1 MPYDPLPDLAGMS
14 LAEIGAAVEARR
26 LPPIETWNPA
36 ETADSHM
43 RIAADGTWFHEGRP
57 ITRPAMVRAFASLLT
72 RDTGGQH
79 WLVTPECRQ
88 SIEVEDA
95 AFQAVEVRAEG
106 DALAFRLNTDELVLA
121 GPDHDP
127 GYFTSEIAP
136 RLGPDTTWVGHL
148 DAPGCAA
155 LVVSQRWYLAGSNW
169 LSVWNSGALWNCG
182 SGVWR
187 SALDLVV
194 GTRPTSTFFAT
205 GATPSFTGT
214 VVNG

>member
-26 LPPIETWNPA
+26 LPPVETWNPA
-36 ETADSHM
+36 ETADSHV

-95 AFQAVEVRAEG
+95 AFQAVEMRAEG

-121 GPDHDP
+121 GPDHPLRAAGDP
-127 GYFTSEIAP
+127 EVP
-136 RLGPDTTWVGHL
+136 
-148 DAPGCAA
+148 A
-155 LVVSQRWYLAGSNW
+155 LYLAVRRGCEARLNRSTYLQLVNH
-169 LSVWNSGALWNCG
+169 ALERG
-182 SGVWR
+182 G
-187 SALDLVV
+187 DLAV
-194 GTRPTSTFFAT
+194 TSL
-205 GATPSFTGT
+205 GATFPL
-214 VVNG
+214 VPA